1 MFVGHFG
8 ELSLSGASLATSF
21 VSVFGFSLLKGMA
34 SALDTLSGQSYGA
47 KQYHMLGI
55 QIQRAMIV
63 NLLVSIPLAIILAN
77 TRSILVFV
85 GQNADIATEA
95 GVYAIFMIPGLF
107 AFSLLPCLLTFLQTQ
122 NIVYPMMLIS
132 GFTTVLHIFIC
143 WVLLFESGLGDKGAA
158 LANSISYW
166 INVLILAIYVKFS
179 SSCSK
184 TWTGFSMEALNSH
197 EIVTFLRLAVPS
209 TVMSCLST
217 WIFEMVVLLSG
228 LLPNPELET
237 SALSI
242 WLTCKRL
249 TLVWRIHTGL
259 SSAVSVRVSNKL
271 GAGHP
276 KAARLAAGV
285 VLTMTILE
293 GLLIGLLFIFLRNF
307 WGYAYSSEIEVVEF
321 VAKSMP
327 TLAIVNFFG
336 GLQRVLSGIVRGC
349 GWQKIGAYVN
359 LASYYIVGIPLA
371 ILLAFVFHMDG
382 NGLWLGILGGLVVQ
396 VTFFVTITIQTN
408 WELEANK
415 AIERVYESA
424 T

>member
-1 MFVGHFG
+1 MDKVK
-8 ELSLSGASLATSF
+8 EDLSVTLPLIQVYEGLEGGKDQRNCEKGLSRNEIFAEVKQQLWLA
-21 VSVFGFSLLKGMA
+21 LPLIAKGMA

-209 TVMSCLST
+209 TVILST

-242 WLTCKRL
+242 CLQTV

-382 NGLWLGILGGLVVQ
+382 NVNNSL
-396 VTFFVTITIQTN
+396 
-408 WELEANK
+408 
-415 AIERVYESA
+415 SS
-424 T
+424 